1 MKKKCYICT
10 MNGANLL
17 KINDMIKSP
26 FFRFSAI
33 LVFGAVM
40 TMMSSC
46 SDDESISNPFDPNTD
61 LVQTRVIADVP
72 TAVMSSFDE
81 NSMGAALVRRLS
93 NTTTGL
99 NKNTKMVLI
108 KGEDV
113 KSLPIT
119 EWFQAA
125 KIYLTG
131 GYIAVEKPRN
141 AHMVQVMEQLSE
153 HFAQTTNDILTEDD
167 GSGITVSVIPPNTQS
182 KNSINAHAA
191 QLENRI
197 ANIKTMAAT
206 RSGVDDEAEP
216 VAEMVIFSRKGFY
229 HCAPYGKS
237 KIIVGVNGEK
247 GASQTITREHSRY
260 ASGMLAD
267 GAAKWINT
275 KSDEQ
280 AVTKSGTRADGAGA
294 INEIMSASEEYH
306 YQADLTSMTFD
317 NPNDQ
322 SEMDFRTKPGAY
334 TEIYR
339 IWGVNNTET
348 NRDYYFVEQN
358 VTVGM
363 GGKQDGDAR
372 FDRNKTLYHGPYK
385 ENEWINAYQKF
396 YKEGVGEDEQE
407 YDHFYGSWFDYGE
420 FKLDISGNGNIMLQN
435 ALPETDNN
443 TTSVSIAV
451 GETHSQ
457 TNTIGCS
464 VSFGFIPQGPTGS
477 VGLNYSHGW
486 TNGTSYTMTTTT
498 NSKELKCVKNTS
510 GKQVHWYYSC
520 GTDMVA
526 GDGNK
531 HPLAPDAV
539 TNDVNIKNQVCWSVD
554 NPKDAYTVNAYHVR
568 TTAWLSN
575 KGGGNKIKG
584 TCQADNEVEQ
594 TYQFTMLVPNRAKQT
609 WYMDVTFPEI
619 DDPKYAGVKT
629 QLTDALAKQ
638 FPDIYQTSMEL
649 ADKTPESE
657 NTIKGVVD
665 NSRKMFMNPNAM
677 QTLREYGRTYQLS
690 EYTIKWYNTLVDDN
704 GDPIH
709 GTYTMTV
716 QVKD

>member
-1 MKKKCYICT
+1 MKATNI
-10 MNGANLL
+10 L
-17 KINDMIKSP
+17 
-26 FFRFSAI
+26 RFSAT

-46 SDDESISNPFDPNTD
+46 CDDESFSNSFDPNAD
-61 LVQTRVIADVP
+61 PVQTRVIANVP
-72 TAVMSSFDE
+72 TAVMSSFDD

-99 NKNTKMVLI
+99 DGNTKMVLI
-108 KGEDV
+108 KAEDV

-119 EWFQAA
+119 ERFQVA

-131 GYIAVEKPRN
+131 GFIAVEKPRN
-141 AHMVQVMEQLSE
+141 AHMVQVMEQLSK

-167 GSGITVSVIPPNTQS
+167 GSGLVINYIPPKTLTSSNT
-182 KNSINAHAA
+182 INAHAA
-191 QLENRI
+191 QFENRI
-197 ANIKTMAAT
+197 ANIKAMAAT
-206 RSGVDDEAEP
+206 RSGAGEADP
-216 VAEMVIFSRKGFY
+216 VAEMVIFSRYGY
-229 HCAPYGKS
+229 YQCAPYGKS
-237 KIIVGVNGEK
+237 KIIVGVNGKE
-247 GASQTITREHSRY
+247 GVSQTITREHSRY

-280 AVTKSGTRADGAGA
+280 AVTKSSTRADGAGA
-294 INEIMSASEEYH
+294 INEIMGASEEYH

-317 NPNDQ
+317 DPYFTDLM
-322 SEMDFRTKPGAY
+322 SFYTKPGAY

-363 GGKQDGDAR
+363 GGQQDGDAR

-385 ENEWINAYQKF
+385 ENEWIKSRHKF
-396 YKEGVGEDEQE
+396 YTESIGGDERV

-420 FKLDISGNGNIMLQN
+420 YMLDISGNGNIMLQN

-451 GETHSQ
+451 GESHS
-457 TNTIGCS
+457 TTSTIGA
-464 VSFGFIPQGPTGS
+464 SFS
-477 VGLNYSHGW
+477 VGMVGENPSFSIGASKTRGW

-510 GKQVHWYYSC
+510 GTQVHWYYSC
-520 GTDMVA
+520 GTDMMA
-526 GDGNK
+526 GGGDK
-531 HPLAPDAV
+531 HPLAPDAL
-539 TNDVNIKNQVCWSVD
+539 TNDVNIKNQVCWSID
-554 NPKDAYTVNAYHVR
+554 DPNGAYTVNANHVR
-568 TTAWLSN
+568 TTGWLSN
-575 KGGGNKIKG
+575 SGGGDKIKG
-584 TCQADNEVEQ
+584 TCRADNEEEQ

-619 DDPKYAGVKT
+619 DDPNYAGVKT
-629 QLTDALAKQ
+629 QLTTALQTQ
-638 FPDIYQTSMEL
+638 FPDIYQTSMDL
-649 ADKTPESE
+649 ADLTPESE
-657 NTIKGVVD
+657 NTIKSIVD
-665 NSRKMFMNPNAM
+665 ASRKMFMNPNAM
-677 QTLREYGRTYQLS
+677 QTLKEYGRTYQLS
-690 EYTIKWYNTLVDDN
+690 EYTIKWYNIMVDGDN
-704 GDPIH
+704 NPIH
-709 GTYTMTV
+709 GTYTMPV
-716 QVKD
+716 HVK

>member
-1 MKKKCYICT
+1 MHA
-10 MNGANLL
+10 NDANLF
-17 KINDMIKSP
+17 KFNNMRKSI

-46 SDDESISNPFDPNTD
+46 CDDESFSNSFDPSVD
-61 LVQTRVIADVP
+61 PVQARVIADVP
-72 TAVMSSFDE
+72 TAVMSSFDD

-93 NTTTGL
+93 NTTTSLDG
-99 NKNTKMVLI
+99 NTKMVLI

-131 GYIAVEKPRN
+131 GFIAVEKPRN
-141 AHMVQVMEQLSE
+141 AHMVETMKQLSE
-153 HFAQTTNDILTEDD
+153 HFAQAANDILTEDD
-167 GSGITVSVIPPNTQS
+167 GSDITISIIPPNTQS

-206 RSGVDDEAEP
+206 RSGADDEAEP
-216 VAEMVIFSRKGFY
+216 LAEMVIFSRYGY
-229 HCAPYGKS
+229 YQCAPYGKS
-237 KIIVGVNGEK
+237 KIIVGVNGKE
-247 GASQTITREHSRY
+247 GVSQTITREHSRY
-260 ASGMLAD
+260 TSGLLAD

-275 KSDEQ
+275 KSDL
-280 AVTKSGTRADGAGA
+280 AVTKRSNRADGGGA
-294 INEIMSASEEYH
+294 INEIMSASEEET

-317 NPNDQ
+317 NP
-322 SEMDFRTKPGAY
+322 SYHGTMGFHTKPGAY

-358 VTVGM
+358 VTIGM
-363 GGKQDGDAR
+363 GGKRDGDDQY
-372 FDRNKTLYHGPYK
+372 DRNKTLYHGPYSDDD
-385 ENEWINAYQKF
+385 WIEADHKF
-396 YKEGVGEDEQE
+396 YTEGVGDES

-420 FKLDISGNGNIMLQN
+420 YMLDISGNGNIMIQN

-451 GETHSQ
+451 GETHSE
-457 TNTIGCS
+457 TNTIG
-464 VSFGFIPQGPTGS
+464 VTATIGFVPQGLTGS
-477 VGLNYSHGW
+477 LGGSYSHGW
-486 TNGTSYTMTTTT
+486 TDGTSYTMTTTT

-510 GKQVHWYYSC
+510 GTQVHWYYSC
-520 GTDMVA
+520 GTDMEA
-526 GDGNK
+526 GDDDE
-531 HPLAPDAV
+531 HPLAPDAL

-554 NPKDAYTVNAYHVR
+554 NPEGAYTVNTYHVR
-568 TTAWLSN
+568 TTGWLSN
-575 KGGGNKIKG
+575 DDDDDKVKG
-584 TCQADNEVEQ
+584 TCRADNEEEQ
-594 TYQFTMLVPNRAKQT
+594 SFQFTMLVPNRAKQT

-649 ADKTPESE
+649 ADLTPESE
-657 NTIKGVVD
+657 NTIKSIVD
-665 NSRKMFMNPNAM
+665 ASRKMFMNPNAM
-677 QTLREYGRTYQLS
+677 QTLKEYGRTYQLS
-690 EYTIKWYNTLVDDN
+690 EYTIKWYNIMVDGN
-704 GDPIH
+704 NDPIH
-709 GTYTMTV
+709 GTYTMPV
-716 QVKD
+716 HVK